1 MKSGKHKVSDYW
13 QGHPL
18 VSLEFFLTYGVT
30 SLYLEM
36 STQMHRISFFIL
48 TFFNCTVTWNV
59 YFHFNVL
66 TTIQWNKGLWPYKV
80 KIVVLL
86 YIDLFFKPST
96 LPSCLIKI
104 LRIKGQNENV
114 ANKPHKGPFIFYERG
129 GTRKKLAWKGG
140 PAEKIKERGGGSD
153 EKIRLKMG

>member
-1 MKSGKHKVSDYW
+1 MKSGKHKVSDYS

-36 STQMHRISFFIL
+36 TTQMQRISFLIL

-66 TTIQWNKGLWPYKV
+66 TTIQWNKGLWSYKV
-80 KIVVLL
+80 KTIVLL

-129 GTRKKLAWKGG
+129 GHSKKIGLKGGASRKKWRKGG
-140 PAEKIKERGGGSD
+140 GRTKKLD
-153 EKIRLKMG
+153 

>member
-1 MKSGKHKVSDYW
+1 MKSGKHKVSDYS

-36 STQMHRISFFIL
+36 STQMHRISFLIL
-48 TFFNCTVTWNV
+48 TFFNCRVPWNV

-80 KIVVLL
+80 KTIVLL

-96 LPSCLIKI
+96 LPSCLVTI

-114 ANKPHKGPFIFYERG
+114 ANKPHKGPFICYERG
-129 GTRKKLAWKGG
+129 GHSKKIGLKGGASRKKWRK
-140 PAEKIKERGGGSD
+140 GGGSD
-153 EKIRLKMG
+153 EKNRLKMG